1 MVLEKSLNLHSIFCR
16 ALFLY
21 CRETTLETVSLLEDN
36 VRDVETERDELKS
49 RIQSM
54 TAMAEEKDKVN
65 QLKK

>member
-1 MVLEKSLNLHSIFCR
+1 MS
-16 ALFLY
+16 
-21 CRETTLETVSLLEDN
+21 TLEDN

-65 QLKK
+65 QLKNKLILRFLTKWFAFFVPPFFLLMII